1 MIKKIKVHQSN
12 NLNYMSEEKNVIEP
26 EKFANSWVIFSSSF
40 LVLLLIL
47 WFTTKDSF
55 WTGMIAFSISSILVI
70 GYCIY
75 SNFKT
80 KKIEVK

>member
-1 MIKKIKVHQSN
+1 MPKDDN
-12 NLNYMSEEKNVIEP
+12 DIET
-26 EKFANSWVIFSSSF
+26 EQFGNAWLIFSVSF
-40 LVLLLIL
+40 LALLLVL

-55 WTGMIAFSISSILVI
+55 WTGMIAFSISSVLVI

-80 KKIEVK
+80 KKEKLNN